1 MSYKC
6 YHFYFQYTQ
15 KFDLGI
21 FLKYWNRRVLY
32 FKTDIQQF
40 LMGFNAHIEGR
51 SRNDPVRQISVRK
64 QMIASQYFSNRHTDK
79 NELNL
84 RTDAY
89 WFYPKQLHRH
99 HQMLILVLFKVEI
112 I

>member
-21 FLKYWNRRVLY
+21 FLKYSNRRVLY
-32 FKTDIQQF
+32 IKTDIQQF

-89 WFYPKQLHRH
+89 
-99 HQMLILVLFKVEI
+99 
-112 I
+112 